1 MSQLQQICPVFGITT
16 GGKPKCL
23 YDGYDV
29 SEAAS
34 IFAKA
39 GTEYAE
45 VAVWP
50 RGVAPHRPRYPAKEA
65 KAAVVAQAEAEARE
79 ASAKNRKRDEA
90 KAKTAQARKLDSE
103 ALALQEE
110 ILKSEHVISPEV
122 TLAPKKSKK

>member
-16 GGKPKCL
+16 DGKSKCL
-23 YDGYDV
+23 YDGCDV
-29 SEAAS
+29 SEAAA

-65 KAAVVAQAEAEARE
+65 KAAVVAKAEAEARE
-79 ASAKNRKRDEA
+79 NSVKNRRKHEGEA
-90 KAKTAQARKLDSE
+90 KIAQGRKLTAE
-103 ALALQEE
+103 GLALQEE
-110 ILKSEHVISPEV
+110 ILKSENVISPEA